1 MEMIEFICDELGKII
16 DGDQII
22 AMLARRWKSSILRG
36 GVIGTLMSN
45 YGLEIFLKKRTS
57 NFIDLKLVTGM

>member
-1 MEMIEFICDELGKII
+1 MCDELGKII

-22 AMLARRWKSSILRG
+22 AMLARRWKSKSILRG